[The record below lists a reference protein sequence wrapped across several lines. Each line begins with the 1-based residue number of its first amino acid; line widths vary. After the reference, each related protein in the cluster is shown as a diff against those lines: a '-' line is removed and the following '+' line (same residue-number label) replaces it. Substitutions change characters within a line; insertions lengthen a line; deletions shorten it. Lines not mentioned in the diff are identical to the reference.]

1 MASLPLFAQNVAAR
15 WRKLPGF
22 LVFLA
27 LGGRA
32 VGQPVSEAA
41 RKAGWHTDY
50 QAAKAEARRSGK
62 PLFVVFRCQP

>member
-1 MASLPLFAQNVAAR
+1 MIRGNCMKSWLTGSVV
-15 WRKLPGF
+15 G

-32 VGQPVSEAA
+32 AGQPVAEAA
-41 RKAGWHTDY
+41 RKAGWLTDY
-50 QAAKAEARRSGK
+50 QAAKAEARKIGK